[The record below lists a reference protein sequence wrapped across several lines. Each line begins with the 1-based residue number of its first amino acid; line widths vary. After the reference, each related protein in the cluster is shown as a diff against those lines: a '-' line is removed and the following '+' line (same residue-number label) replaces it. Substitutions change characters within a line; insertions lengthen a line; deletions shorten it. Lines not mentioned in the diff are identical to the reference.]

1 MTKFISL
8 LWLSSISSDNV
19 YATEVTS
26 EVSIKKKMIKKE
38 MIKKEENEGEAVVT
52 TSCTSSSQYTF
63 SWNISEICSMKPRGG
78 TSRGAK
84 IILDDEPNQGWIAIQ
99 APDLSTF
106 EKDRQAI
113 LAMQGPYRVSFDFI
127 ETMGFVSNY
136 SPTDPYQSWGTEY
149 VYVAQDDGDYISL
162 QHIMVMV
169 FVNDEGKDSKPMV
182 MKHWRQ
188 DWQYEKPFMFEYA
201 GRNTW
206 QKQSLSPQQTKGK
219 WSQSVYQVDDSPR
232 YESIGAWQHEANFSS
247 WLSAKTWRPLPRR
260 ESSVR
265 DDYHVL
271 QGTNKHTI
279 LPSGWVQEENNYK
292 VVLDEQGEMVEKAPF
307 LAKEIGLARYQKI
320 VEHDFTPADEYWEKS
335 GQFWQD
341 VRDVWSQKI
350 QEHDSLTINKHNG
363 NQMMF
368 MPFFSKAQKIV
379 DGEEYDE
386 NTSKAKI
393 KKMLIPFAD

>member
-1 MTKFISL
+1 
-8 LWLSSISSDNV
+8 
-19 YATEVTS
+19 
-26 EVSIKKKMIKKE
+26 
-38 MIKKEENEGEAVVT
+38 
-52 TSCTSSSQYTF
+52 
-63 SWNISEICSMKPRGG
+63 
-78 TSRGAK
+78 
-84 IILDDEPNQGWIAIQ
+84 
-99 APDLSTF
+99 
-106 EKDRQAI
+106 
-113 LAMQGPYRVSFDFI
+113 
-127 ETMGFVSNY
+127 
-136 SPTDPYQSWGTEY
+136 
-149 VYVAQDDGDYISL
+149 
-162 QHIMVMV
+162 
-169 FVNDEGKDSKPMV
+169 
-182 MKHWRQ
+182 
-188 DWQYEKPFMFEYA
+188 
-201 GRNTW
+201 
-206 QKQSLSPQQTKGK
+206 
-219 WSQSVYQVDDSPR
+219 
-232 YESIGAWQHEANFSS
+232 
-247 WLSAKTWRPLPRR
+247 
-260 ESSVR
+260 
-265 DDYHVL
+265 L

-393 KKMLIPFAD
+393 KKMLIPFVD